1 MPLSNLK
8 KMLNCAKV
16 ISEIMI
22 VPEVMILEDDIKQI
36 ELLVRHL
43 KSTLK
48 IKPVVFIDAY
58 AAITALEDPQYNF
71 EAYVL
76 DIELNNQE
84 LTGIDV
90 AEKIRQNINHIR
102 KPIIFL
108 SSYTHFSFGSLR
120 YLQYFEFVSKGS
132 EMVYVEN
139 VLKRALFGDFTSCQ
153 TATHIMLS
161 TTKFICEIDV
171 KNVSCIEIIRNE
183 VIITDLL
190 GGEKVY
196 KVRPGTF
203 ASICEQLSSLH
214 IDYLQQVHRC
224 IILNLHRIRKI
235 EWRKNTAT
243 VWLFNVSSP
252 KPVGKTFLE
261 KIKVFRE

>member
-8 KMLNCAKV
+8 KILSCAEV
-16 ISEIMI
+16 ISEVMI

-58 AAITALEDPQYNF
+58 AAIKALDDPKYNF
-71 EAYVL
+71 AAYVL
-76 DIELNNQE
+76 DIELNNQG

-90 AEKIRQNINHIR
+90 AEKIRQNINDIR

-108 SSYTHFSFGSLR
+108 SSYTHFSYGSLR
-120 YLQYFEFVSKGS
+120 YLQYYEFVSKGS
-132 EMVYVEN
+132 EMACVEN
-139 VLKRALFGDFTSCQ
+139 VLKRALFGDFSSCQ
-153 TATHIMLS
+153 TATHIMLATS
-161 TTKFICEIDV
+161 KFICEIDTS
-171 KNVSCIEIIRNE
+171 NVSCIEVIRNE
-183 VIITDLL
+183 VIITDLI
-190 GGEKVY
+190 GSERVY

-203 ASICEQLSSLH
+203 ASICEQLRSLH

-261 KIKVFRE
+261 KMKVFKE